1 MHHQWS
7 VDAKGQE
14 ANSVQY
20 DSAAG
25 APSNFEKLGS
35 LFQRYLS
42 TTQFGKKF
50 PCDNQL
56 NPIYATM
63 LKI

>member
-35 LFQRYLS
+35 LF
-42 TTQFGKKF
+42 
-50 PCDNQL
+50 
-56 NPIYATM
+56 
-63 LKI
+63 